1 MRIPSRKLMENVSLL
16 NGNGLTKRAPDAGDA
31 QRSRAWA
38 GRCSLDAHSPNLRQ
52 TFFWLDGFAV
62 PALVVEL
69 VETQRGYPAK
79 SMRGGPQTVRRLPC
93 KIEFSDNFRF

>member
-1 MRIPSRKLMENVSLL
+1 MVMESS
-16 NGNGLTKRAPDAGDA
+16 TPCPTPRALDAGDA

-62 PALVVEL
+62 PA
-69 VETQRGYPAK
+69 PAQVPREEHAGQAANRWAAV
-79 SMRGGPQTVRRLPC
+79 SV
-93 KIEFSDNFRF
+93 